1 VPQAE
6 GKREH
11 WRPPRGR
18 HRLPAEVIAR
28 SQRERLLEAAV
39 RVVAEKGYGRTTVAD
54 LTREAGIS
62 RTTFYAM
69 YEDKEACFLAAYDN
83 LADALVKRIASAY
96 EGEEPWPERARAGL
110 SVLLEALAEEPALAR
125 LALVDVGAAGP
136 AAQRR
141 YRAALQRLTPL
152 FDEGRDFAPAGRS
165 LPANTSRMAI
175 GAVVG
180 LISDELAEGRAEY
193 LRSLLLDLLFAA
205 LVPYI
210 GPAAAA
216 REVGE
221 ASCKRLRTPCRYDGG
236 TP

>member
-1 VPQAE
+1 
-6 GKREH
+6 
-11 WRPPRGR
+11 
-18 HRLPAEVIAR
+18 VIAR

-39 RVVAEKGYGRTTVAD
+39 RIVAEKGYGKTTVAD

-69 YEDKEACFLAAYDN
+69 FEDKEACFLAAYDTV
-83 LADALVKRIASAY
+83 ADALVRRIGAAY
-96 EGEEPWPERARAGL
+96 EAEERWPQRARAGL
-110 SVLLEALAEEPALAR
+110 AALLDALAEEPAIAR

-152 FDEGRDFAPAGRS
+152 FEEGRDFAPGGRS

-175 GAVVG
+175 GAVAG
-180 LISDELAEGRAEY
+180 LIADELAEGRAEY
-193 LRSLLLDLLFAA
+193 LPSLLSDLLFAT

-216 REVGE
+216 REVGGNE
-221 ASCKRLRTPCRYDGG
+221 
-236 TP
+236 

>member
-1 VPQAE
+1 
-6 GKREH
+6 
-11 WRPPRGR
+11 
-18 HRLPAEVIAR
+18 VIAR

-39 RVVAEKGYGRTTVAD
+39 RVVAEKGYAATTVAD

-69 YEDKEACFLAAYDN
+69 FEDKEACFLAAYDSV
-83 LADALVKRIASAY
+83 AEALVKRIATAY
-96 EGEEPWPERARAGL
+96 EAEERWPQRARAGL
-110 SVLLEALAEEPALAR
+110 AALLDALAEEPAIAR

-152 FDEGRDFAPAGRS
+152 FDEGRDFAPGGRG

-175 GAVVG
+175 GAVAG
-180 LISDELAEGRAEY
+180 LIADELAEGRAEY
-193 LRSLLLDLLFAA
+193 LPRLLSDVLFAT

-216 REVGE
+216 REVGGNE
-221 ASCKRLRTPCRYDGG
+221 
-236 TP
+236 

>member
-1 VPQAE
+1 VAQAGGE
-6 GKREH
+6 KRER

-18 HRLPAEVIAR
+18 HRLPPEVIAR

-39 RVVAEKGYGRTTVAD
+39 RVVAEKGYGATTIAD

-69 YEDKEACFLAAYDN
+69 FEDKEACFLAAYDTV
-83 LADALVKRIASAY
+83 ADALVRRIGAAY
-96 EGEEPWPERARAGL
+96 EAEERWPQRARAGL
-110 SVLLEALAEEPALAR
+110 AALLEALAEEPAIAR

-152 FDEGRDFAPAGRS
+152 FEEGRDFAPGGRS

-175 GAVVG
+175 GAVAG
-180 LISDELAEGRAEY
+180 LIADELAEGRAEY
-193 LRSLLLDLLFAA
+193 LPNLLSDLLFAT

-216 REVGE
+216 REVGGNE
-221 ASCKRLRTPCRYDGG
+221 
-236 TP
+236 